1 MRFFLGLTG
10 ASGAI
15 YGARALSV
23 LVTLGHDVGLCASP
37 SALQVAGHEI
47 FQMGPKPE
55 VADHEIMALLLHQ
68 FGQGPGS
75 VDLVHPSDLTSRYAS
90 GSAALD
96 GVLIAPCSM
105 STLATIA
112 TGTGRNLIHRAADV
126 ALKERRKLVLLGRET
141 PLSAIHLEN
150 MLTVTR
156 AGAVVLPAAP
166 GFYNLPTGVA
176 DLIDFV
182 VGRALDQLGVDH
194 GLGRAWGTTP
204 APGPADG

>member
-1 MRFFLGLTG
+1 MRFFLGMTG

-23 LVTLGHDVGLCASP
+23 LVESGHDVGLCASP
-37 SALQVAGHEI
+37 AALQVVGHEM
-47 FQMGPKPE
+47 FQMGPKPDVPE
-55 VADHEIMALLLHQ
+55 HEIMALLLHR
-68 FGQGPGS
+68 FGQGPGT
-75 VDLVHPSDLTSRYAS
+75 VDLVHPNDLTSRYAS
-90 GSAALD
+90 GSAPLD

-105 STLATIA
+105 STLGTIA

-126 ALKERRKLVLLGRET
+126 ALKERRKLVLVARES
-141 PLSAIHLEN
+141 PLSEIHLSN
-150 MLTVTR
+150 MLTATR

-182 VGRALDQLGVDH
+182 VARALDQLAVPH
-194 GLGRAWGTTP
+194 QLGKAWGTAT
-204 APGPADG
+204 AESA